1 MTGSPVDFRM
11 ARVVTAKPD
20 EKAMDQSTHDTSSI
34 PRRGELHRPGANV
47 LPRWSPAVIVGL

>member
-20 EKAMDQSTHDTSSI
+20 EKALDQSTRDTSSI
-34 PRRGELHRPGANV
+34 PRRGGCTVREQTRSPGGR
-47 LPRWSPAVIVGL
+47 LL